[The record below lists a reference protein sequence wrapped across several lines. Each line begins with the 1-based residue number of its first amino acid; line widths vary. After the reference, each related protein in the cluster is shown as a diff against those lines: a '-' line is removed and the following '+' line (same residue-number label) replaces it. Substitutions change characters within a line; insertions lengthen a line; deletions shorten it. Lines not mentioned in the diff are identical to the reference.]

1 MGRNAMN
8 FDLLTGAGIDVE
20 SAVRRFMGN
29 EALYAKMLRK
39 FLDDKNYENLTEAI
53 SLDNRSDALAAS
65 HTLKGLC
72 GNLSMDRLFKLF
84 TEQVVLFRA
93 EKWDEAYGMMP
104 EISENY
110 AEIIGA
116 IKAWLDIQQ

>member
-1 MGRNAMN
+1 MN
-8 FDLLTGAGIDVE
+8 FDLLISAGIDVE

-39 FLDDKNYENLTEAI
+39 FLDDKNYENLGEAI

-72 GNLSMDRLFKLF
+72 GNLSMDGLYKLF

-93 EKWDEAYGMMP
+93 EKWEEACGMMP

-110 AEIIGA
+110 AKITDA
-116 IKAWLDIQQ
+116 IKAWLEIQQ

>member
-1 MGRNAMN
+1 MN
-8 FDLLTGAGIDVE
+8 NELAAREVRYDFLSRVSRGAVATAHTASDNLETVL
-20 SAVRRFMGN
+20 F
-29 EALYAKMLRK
+29 
-39 FLDDKNYENLTEAI
+39 NLTRGSA
-53 SLDNRSDALAAS
+53 
-65 HTLKGLC
+65 LKGLC

-110 AEIIGA
+110 AEITGA
-116 IKAWLDIQQ
+116 IKAWLEIQQ